1 MSRSIIKTSKA
12 PAPVGPYSQAVSCGN
27 ILYVSGQIP
36 LDPESGELVGN
47 SFAEQCHRVL
57 LNLKIILEAGGSG
70 LERVLK
76 VTIYMKNLA
85 QFGELN
91 EIYSEYFDVSKNQN
105 NFLPKTI
112 CLLHLNIYFN
122 SFIAGINF
130 FCDIILE
137 CVEDFVGFNFEYID

>member
-47 SFAEQCHRVL
+47 SFAEQCHRLL

-91 EIYSEYFDVSKNQN
+91 EIYSEYFDVSKPARACVEVSN
-105 NFLPKTI
+105 LPKGADVEMDA
-112 CLLHLNIYFN
+112 
-122 SFIAGINF
+122 IAEISSVN
-130 FCDIILE
+130 
-137 CVEDFVGFNFEYID
+137 

>member
-1 MSRSIIKTSKA
+1 MSRSIIKTLKA
-12 PAPVGPYSQAVSCGN
+12 PAPVGPYSQAVSFGN
-27 ILYVSGQIP
+27 MLFVSGQIP
-36 LDPESGELVGN
+36 LDPESGKLVGN

-91 EIYSEYFDVSKNQN
+91 EIYSEYFDVSKPARACVEVSN
-105 NFLPKTI
+105 LPKGADVEMDA
-112 CLLHLNIYFN
+112 
-122 SFIAGINF
+122 IAEISSVN
-130 FCDIILE
+130 
-137 CVEDFVGFNFEYID
+137 

>member
-12 PAPVGPYSQAVSCGN
+12 PAPVGPYSQAVSCGK

-70 LERVLK
+70 LDRVLK
-76 VTIYMKNLA
+76 VTIYMKNMTL
-85 QFGELN
+85 FGELN
-91 EIYSEYFDVSKNQN
+91 EIYAEYFDASRPARACVEVSD
-105 NFLPKTI
+105 LPKGVDI
-112 CLLHLNIYFN
+112 EMDA
-122 SFIAGINF
+122 IAEIPSA
-130 FCDIILE
+130 IE
-137 CVEDFVGFNFEYID
+137 

>member
-12 PAPVGPYSQAVSCGN
+12 PASVGPYSQAVSYGN

-76 VTIYMKNLA
+76 VTIYLKNLA

-91 EIYSEYFDVSKNQN
+91 EIYSEYFDVSKPARACVQVSN
-105 NFLPKTI
+105 LPKGADVEMDA
-112 CLLHLNIYFN
+112 
-122 SFIAGINF
+122 IAEISSVN
-130 FCDIILE
+130 
-137 CVEDFVGFNFEYID
+137 

>member
-1 MSRSIIKTSKA
+1 MSRSIIKTLKA

-76 VTIYMKNLA
+76 VTIYMKNLD

-91 EIYSEYFDVSKNQN
+91 EIYSEYFDVSKPARACVEVSN
-105 NFLPKTI
+105 LPKGADVEMDA
-112 CLLHLNIYFN
+112 
-122 SFIAGINF
+122 IAEISSVN
-130 FCDIILE
+130 
-137 CVEDFVGFNFEYID
+137 

>member
-12 PAPVGPYSQAVSCGN
+12 PAPVGPYSQAVSYGN

-57 LNLKIILEAGGSG
+57 LNLKILLEAGGSG
-70 LERVLK
+70 LDRVLK

-91 EIYSEYFDVSKNQN
+91 EIYSEYFDVSKPARACVEVSN
-105 NFLPKTI
+105 LPKGADVEMDA
-112 CLLHLNIYFN
+112 
-122 SFIAGINF
+122 IAEISSVN
-130 FCDIILE
+130 
-137 CVEDFVGFNFEYID
+137 